1 MGTVAIYVEGLAQTN
16 TVVWAFMAPE
26 HGHQSSGVLN
36 QVTGEAQLGRYKAVL
51 EGLQWALLIGY
62 EKVLVHTDNLGL
74 AQQLGSSRSPLL
86 GKLRHL
92 WGEIKSFEGL
102 FFRVAYFWIAPE
114 LNSEARALARTTYEQ
129 HTGMILDPDPM
140 AQARCLELL
149 PLMQLAQEKGLEP
162 SRFED
167 GQFLLWLVEA
177 SVDSLYQLSQEQA
190 GRLLLRLQSLTQAEL
205 FRLQV
210 FYLRSLFGKAG

>member
-1 MGTVAIYVEGLAQTN
+1 
-16 TVVWAFMAPE
+16 
-26 HGHQSSGVLN
+26 
-36 QVTGEAQLGRYKAVL
+36 
-51 EGLQWALLIGY
+51 
-62 EKVLVHTDNLGL
+62 
-74 AQQLGSSRSPLL
+74 
-86 GKLRHL
+86 
-92 WGEIKSFEGL
+92 
-102 FFRVAYFWIAPE
+102 
-114 LNSEARALARTTYEQ
+114 
-129 HTGMILDPDPM
+129 M

-205 FRLQV
+205 FRLRV